1 MSFTKGGGGGR
12 MMLKPGGGG
21 AGGPGFL
28 SFKKSKKYF
37 HVKYEYFGEDLLM
50 EALLL

>member
-1 MSFTKGGGGGR
+1 MTEVRNFTRGGGGGR

-28 SFKKSKKYF
+28 
-37 HVKYEYFGEDLLM
+37 GEIKEFD
-50 EALLL
+50 